1 LEEKHP
7 IVQTFTPK
15 MGSALVFN
23 HDTLHEGEKV
33 VKGVKYIMRTSIMF
47 RQVEDLRDPARPF
60 ELDELWQK
68 TKAIFATFNQ
78 LEANKDPHAFSTK
91 FLEAQTLQILHGRS
105 IRGASSASKGSS
117 EVVPLLDVLPAEL
130 LHYILEFLPAP
141 KDLCTLMQVCSRM
154 KSVARD
160 GYLWRL
166 NYTKRWGSDTLAI
179 LESNFRR
186 EVEPPPPSSRPSSNQ
201 SGEKESRQKGII
213 DPSLMDWCGI
223 YRGRHTQEHR
233 YNVPLVVYISDQMR
247 AVSVP
252 PTTTTTTPTTTTTT
266 TTPSPPSPLVDTIL
280 PAFVDFTFSPW
291 DNSFESYE
299 LINESWASFYSS
311 VSDRCE
317 VSFEYLMPLWRGA
330 YYDAS
335 QASNRE
341 HLTLFVI
348 HPLYFS
354 DLGLIPEGIHEN
366 DYETDTKVDIPVD
379 IFETLTKKVIRQI
392 PELPAI
398 TYVSAELCALY
409 SCKVSTGIVAFELH
423 LSLQDTEEQNRV
435 IWRVVSFDQSVST
448 GERTIFTSATNCDR
462 VVDTI
467 GQLAGDTRPVVAIAR
482 EVAFEKRPDSPDLP
496 KIRASC
502 ADTAKQ
508 IKAKLAAT
516 GFADVRELTDEHIF
530 EGARAYAGLPSF
542 QEIVINTATYRA
554 NLKSKK

>member
-1 LEEKHP
+1 
-7 IVQTFTPK
+7 

-105 IRGASSASKGSS
+105 IRGTSSASKGKS

-130 LHYILEFLPAP
+130 LHYILECLPAP

-160 GYLWRL
+160 GHLWRL
-166 NYTKRWGSDTLAI
+166 NYTQRWGSDTLAI

-186 EVEPPPPSSRPSSNQ
+186 EVEPPRCPPSNQ
-201 SGEKESRQKGII
+201 SRQKGII

-247 AVSVP
+247 AVCIP
-252 PTTTTTTPTTTTTT
+252 PRTTVTTTTTT
-266 TTPSPPSPLVDTIL
+266 TASPLVDLVL
-280 PAFVDFTFSPW
+280 PAFVDVTFSPW

-299 LINESWASFYSS
+299 LIGESWAFFYSS

-317 VSFEYLMPLWRGA
+317 VSFEYLLPLWRGA
-330 YYDAS
+330 YYSAVL
-335 QASNRE
+335 ASNRE

-354 DLGLIPEGIHEN
+354 DLELIPKGIHEN

-467 GQLAGDTRPVVAIAR
+467 GQLAGVSRPVVAIAR
-482 EVAFEKRPDSPDLP
+482 EVAFEKRPNSPDLP
-496 KIRASC
+496 KIRSSC
-502 ADTAKQ
+502 VDTAKQ
-508 IKAKLAAT
+508 IKAKLAAA

-530 EGARAYAGLPSF
+530 EGARAYTGLPSF
-542 QEIVINTATYRA
+542 QEIVIDTATYRA
-554 NLKSKK
+554 NLK